1 MEELKTIEEQFQDL
15 IQKRNLKD
23 IKTCYANIE
32 DISNL
37 KNKLN
42 QLNDP
47 IIISKKDD
55 LIDIYNQEIRMN
67 INYIINL
74 SFAYFMDNM
83 DSEEDYASVLLDI
96 QKSSFYPKYKS
107 NYKIQTMEIYYLMEE
122 INKNDDCL
130 NVAKKLKEYSKNVFD
145 LELKKEIKELIQYCE
160 IKNINN
166 EKNKIKKLLEKKEF
180 EKAKIKYEQILQEN
194 KNELIKKNITQ
205 EYNFLLENLNK
216 YQIK

>member
-15 IQKRNLKD
+15 IQKRNQKD
-23 IKTCYANIE
+23 IKTCYTNIE

-37 KNKLN
+37 INKLN
-42 QLNDP
+42 QLNDT

-74 SFAYFMDNM
+74 SYAYFMDNM

-96 QKSSFYPKYKS
+96 QKSSFYPKYKR
-107 NYKIQTMEIYYLMEE
+107 NYKIQTMEIYYMMEE

-130 NVAKKLKEYSKNVFD
+130 NVAKKLKEYSKHVFD
-145 LELKKEIKELIQYCE
+145 L
-160 IKNINN
+160 
-166 EKNKIKKLLEKKEF
+166 
-180 EKAKIKYEQILQEN
+180 
-194 KNELIKKNITQ
+194 
-205 EYNFLLENLNK
+205 
-216 YQIK
+216 